1 MIRNILNIV
10 MMVLVLLIMDYRFT
24 GNVFHEI
31 AAVVLALLFIFHN
44 ILNWRWYQV
53 FIKGRQSLVRVV
65 WTLFN
70 LLLLVAMITVFIT
83 GLLIS
88 QTVFA
93 PLGIGSRNLFLH
105 ELHQGAAY
113 ASLILIAIHLGLQWD
128 MLMARLKNWLRI
140 DSSSLGW
147 IITSRITFIAII
159 AYGVYASFV
168 NNIGANLFM
177 QHVSMGWGAEPT
189 LWRFLFDY
197 FSIIGCYIGVTY
209 FLMNFLRRFR
219 GKTIWK
225 SHTFRYKV

>member
-1 MIRNILNIV
+1 MIRNIFNIV

-44 ILNWRWYQV
+44 ILNRRWYQV
-53 FIKGRQSLVRVV
+53 FIKGRQSLVRVIL
-65 WTLFN
+65 TLFN
-70 LLLLVAMITVFIT
+70 LLLLVAMVTVFVT
-83 GLLIS
+83 GVLIS
-88 QTVFA
+88 QNVFA
-93 PLGIGSRNLFLH
+93 PLGIGSRSLFLH

-113 ASLILIAIHLGLQWD
+113 ASLILIAIHLGLHWE

-147 IITSRITFIAII
+147 GITSRITSIAII

-168 NNIGANLFM
+168 NNIGANLVM
-177 QHVSMGWGAEPT
+177 QHVFMGWGAKPT
-189 LWRFLFDY
+189 LWRFFFDY
-197 FSIIGCYIGVTY
+197 FSIVGCYIGVTY
-209 FLMNFLRRFR
+209 YLMYYLRRFI

-225 SHTFRYKV
+225 NHRYRYKV